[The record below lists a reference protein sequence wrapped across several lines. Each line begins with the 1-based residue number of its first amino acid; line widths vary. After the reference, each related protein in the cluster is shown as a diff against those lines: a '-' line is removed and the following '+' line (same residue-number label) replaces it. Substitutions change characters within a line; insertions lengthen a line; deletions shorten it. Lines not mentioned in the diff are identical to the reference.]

1 MNSISQQ
8 EGIGFSTERIRRIFR
23 QSWLF
28 SCVIKEAYTDYFSS
42 FIIIFF
48 ILAVRHKDRFFL
60 DVERFRREPECK
72 WSEYVTRLPAEI
84 HVMIRNGPSTLRN
97 REHKY

>member
-42 FIIIFF
+42 LMIIF

-60 DVERFRREPECK
+60 VVERFRREPECK
-72 WSEYVTRLPAEI
+72 
-84 HVMIRNGPSTLRN
+84 
-97 REHKY
+97 